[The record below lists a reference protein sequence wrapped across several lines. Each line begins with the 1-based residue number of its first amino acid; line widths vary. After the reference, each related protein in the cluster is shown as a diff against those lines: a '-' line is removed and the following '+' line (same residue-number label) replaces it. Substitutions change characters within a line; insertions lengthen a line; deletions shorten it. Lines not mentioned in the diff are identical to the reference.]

1 MVATAAMGAVVLE
14 SCATRGK
21 CNIDAAGTGPVKAG
35 GGCIGGGPTTMAGDA
50 SGAITGAALAGADCV
65 GTVGTLGQLELGLS
79 TAACTGTSAAAEETK
94 SVMVCGGR
102 TGAGDQVN
110 NDGLTVEVEVSTS
123 GADIDA
129 GIDPGADAGVGAD
142 EGGACDAE
150 AAVGNDQ
157 TEFAGASAP
166 GAAFFAASA
175 AAAAPNPFHAP
186 IKGVGSPTG
195 LFEGKDFS
203 TSGAHLK
210 TEAVAA
216 GGEALDMGVS
226 PGLEIEGY
234 VLGAAVNDWFCLG
247 NGDTN
252 EGRDFSLLIDA
263 GVPYVSRDLR
273 CLGVADAIS

>member
-1 MVATAAMGAVVLE
+1 MT
-14 SCATRGK
+14 
-21 CNIDAAGTGPVKAG
+21 
-35 GGCIGGGPTTMAGDA
+35 GDA
-50 SGAITGAALAGADCV
+50 SGAIIGAALAGADCV
-65 GTVGTLGQLELGLS
+65 GTVGILGQLKLGLS
-79 TAACTGTSAAAEETK
+79 AAVCTGTEAAAEETK

-102 TGAGDQVN
+102 TCAGDQVN

-123 GADIDA
+123 GADKDA

-157 TEFAGASAP
+157 TEFAGEGATSAP

-186 IKGVGSPTG
+186 IKGVGSSTG

-203 TSGAHLK
+203 TSGAHLN

-216 GGEALDMGVS
+216 GAEAMDMGVS
-226 PGLEIEGY
+226 PGLEIEGNG
-234 VLGAAVNDWFCLG
+234 LGAAVNDWFCLG

-252 EGRDFSLLIDA
+252 EGRGFSLLIDA
-263 GVPYVSRDLR
+263 GVPYSPRDLR
-273 CLGVADAIS
+273 CLGVEDAIS